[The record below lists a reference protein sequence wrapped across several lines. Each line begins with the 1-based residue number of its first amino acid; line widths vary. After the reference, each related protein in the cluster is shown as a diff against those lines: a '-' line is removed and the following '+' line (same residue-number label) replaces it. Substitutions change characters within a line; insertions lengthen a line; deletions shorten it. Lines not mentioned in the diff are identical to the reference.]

1 MYFIVKGED
10 LLGKEIVFVHFARF
24 AEAMVIVTKDKGICV
39 FDREDEETE
48 IYGASLARQHIL
60 KSDYLRKELNN
71 LSIITN
77 EEIKEYEHK
86 MQEERRIQKELW
98 EKQREEKEYQDYL
111 RLKEKFE
118 NVQS

>member
-1 MYFIVKGED
+1 
-10 LLGKEIVFVHFARF
+10 
-24 AEAMVIVTKDKGICV
+24 V